1 MSALNILPQR
11 FLFLKA
17 TDKNRT
23 LCLISLPQSC
33 SCSQLRR
40 WNSFRKWKK
49 NYIVQS
55 EILTISLQERKVIK
69 NDLCPPSFRIHVGK
83 SINIP
88 VWLLRFLVNF
98 HICVDLPH
106 KGTCSHVSDGTW
118 KTNVLCEFLET
129 AGYHSTLTLQVNLSQ
144 DKMITGEGIQ

>member
-1 MSALNILPQR
+1 MFDISPAHFALVR
-11 FLFLKA
+11 
-17 TDKNRT
+17 
-23 LCLISLPQSC
+23 SC
-33 SCSQLRR
+33 GVEIHSE
-40 WNSFRKWKK
+40 NGGEK
-49 NYIVQS
+49 NYVVQS

-88 VWLLRFLVNF
+88 VLLLCFLVNF

-106 KGTCSHVSDGTW
+106 KGTCSHVSNGTW
-118 KTNVLCEFLET
+118 KNRGEFLLGGQ
-129 AGYHSTLTLQVNLSQ
+129 AAASYHSVLTVQVNPSQ